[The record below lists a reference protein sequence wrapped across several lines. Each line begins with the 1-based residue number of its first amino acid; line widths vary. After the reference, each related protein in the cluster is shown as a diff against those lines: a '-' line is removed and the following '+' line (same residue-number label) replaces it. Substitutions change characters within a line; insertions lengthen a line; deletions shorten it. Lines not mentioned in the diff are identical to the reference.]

1 MLSVVSWSYDHH
13 VHCHWETSR
22 WVVSRCQTNCPLA
35 KKKLLEIAV
44 HQSCGSNTI
53 WVNAS
58 KVDLGHQQKAIL
70 APWQASHWGLGDEDL
85 HIAQDLPK
93 SSAGHGTLVPQ
104 DPLIASRISKCIMCP
119 WKPMMIRWPIMYN
132 SFHHMYIY
140 IIYILYYIL
149 YIYIIHIYDI
159 YIYDVCIHICTL
171 TNVWWPHIGT
181 KNTCF
186 LTKIDHQKTNN
197 PRAFRP
203 RHISAELQS
212 RNRPRR
218 SKPQSLVF
226 FRTRLMEKLWEF
238 TKKKRE

>member
-1 MLSVVSWSYDHH
+1 MPNQLSPG
-13 VHCHWETSR
+13 E
-22 WVVSRCQTNCPLA
+22 
-35 KKKLLEIAV
+35 KKLLEIAV
-44 HQSCGSNTI
+44 HQSCSSNKI

-132 SFHHMYIY
+132 SFHYMYIY
-140 IIYILYYIL
+140 YIYIYILYYII

-159 YIYDVCIHICTL
+159 YIYMMYVYTYVHSPMFDGRTL
-171 TNVWWPHIGT
+171 E
-181 KNTCF
+181 
-186 LTKIDHQKTNN
+186 LKT
-197 PRAFRP
+197 
-203 RHISAELQS
+203 HVS
-212 RNRPRR
+212 
-218 SKPQSLVF
+218 
-226 FRTRLMEKLWEF
+226 
-238 TKKKRE
+238 